1 MVDRQRAVKTSPPVI
16 FCTQETVIHASKAR
30 LLSLATL
37 AILVVS
43 AVALARSSLD
53 VLFTQTPGEMKFVA
67 DPAHA
72 GYETAVL
79 VGDPAQ
85 PGIYAVHTKLPAN
98 ITIVPHTH
106 SEQWRIATVLSGT
119 LYYAQGDTFDE
130 SKLRAL
136 GPGSLLVE
144 PKDVPHFAMTKG
156 EEVML
161 HIVGEGPAA
170 TIPVRK

>member
-1 MVDRQRAVKTSPPVI
+1 MTRLSVAIAVVM
-16 FCTQETVIHASKAR
+16 A
-30 LLSLATL
+30 
-37 AILVVS
+37 VS
-43 AVALARSSLD
+43 AVALAKTSLD
-53 VLFTQTPGEMKFVA
+53 VLYTQTPGEMKFVA

-79 VGDPAQ
+79 VGDPAK

-98 ITIVPHTH
+98 IKIVPHTH
-106 SEQWRIATVLSGT
+106 SEKWRIATVVSGT

-130 SKLRAL
+130 GKLRAL
-136 GPGSLLVE
+136 GPGSLIVE
-144 PKDVPHFAMTKG
+144 PKGIPHFAMTKG

-170 TIPVRK
+170 TNPVRK

>member
-1 MVDRQRAVKTSPPVI
+1 M
-16 FCTQETVIHASKAR
+16 
-30 LLSLATL
+30 
-37 AILVVS
+37 S
-43 AVALARSSLD
+43 AVAFARSSLD
-53 VLFTQTPGEMKFVA
+53 VLFTQTPAEMKFVRTRRM
-67 DPAHA
+67 

-79 VGDPAQ
+79 VGDPAK

-106 SEQWRIATVLSGT
+106 SEKWRIATVLSGT
-119 LYYAQGDTFDE
+119 LYYAQGEHSTKR
-130 SKLRAL
+130 KLRAL
-136 GPGSLLVE
+136 GPGSLIVE

-170 TIPVRK
+170 TIPSASRSRP